1 MSEQV
6 ESVRVIQPVEA
17 DAEDDNHLLGVA
29 KGGGITLV
37 GKTFT
42 NASKFATA
50 FLLARLLGAEH
61 YGSYQLT
68 LNVVTLVA
76 DLALLGLDTALM
88 RYVAI
93 AVSRSDQKRTWG
105 TLQIGLGIPLL
116 LSIIASVGVFAL
128 SYPVAEQIFH
138 DISLAP
144 LLQLAAV
151 IIPFSSMGDA
161 LTGAVRG
168 FKNMRYPVYAKFIIQ
183 PILKIILIVGAA
195 VTGLKVQYAIGI
207 FGAGE
212 LVAAA
217 MLVYYLNK
225 LFKLNR
231 PAMAAERPFREVL
244 TFTIPDWIAGIMDT
258 FRLNIQSILIG
269 SLSSIAG
276 VGVFAVADQ
285 LNVIGHDFYTS
296 INASAKPYIAELH
309 DRGDDKQL
317 ERLYQATSK
326 WSLTVNLPFFLLMV
340 LFPVPVLSI
349 FGKSFEGGAIAL
361 IIMAWASLVDV
372 GTGMCGAILNMT
384 GYTGL
389 KLANNILS
397 LVLSILINVILIPR
411 WGIVGAAVSA
421 LSATLILNLVR
432 IVEVYV
438 IMKILPYNRSFFK
451 PIAAGA
457 ITFVVSVLLSQ
468 WLPFDE
474 GREGLIQLAFRAA
487 LIFAVFIGL
496 VWSMR
501 LSEEDRL
508 IWDRFIG
515 KRFGFLFRN
524 RR

>member
-1 MSEQV
+1 MAEQV
-6 ESVRVIQPVEA
+6 ESVHVVQPV
-17 DAEDDNHLLGVA
+17 DAGAVDDNHLLGVA

-42 NASKFATA
+42 NLSKFATA

-61 YGSYQLT
+61 YGRYQLT

-93 AVSRSDQKRTWG
+93 AVGRSDQKRTWG

-116 LSIIASVGVFAL
+116 LSMIASVGVFAL
-128 SYPVAEQIFH
+128 SYPVAQEIFH
-138 DISLAP
+138 DIRLAP

-151 IIPFSSMGDA
+151 IIPFSSMSDA

-168 FKNMRYPVYAKFIIQ
+168 FKNMRYPVYAKFIFQ
-183 PILKIILIVGAA
+183 PILKLILIAA
-195 VTGLKVQYAIGI
+195 AALTGLKVQYAIGI

-217 MLVYYLNK
+217 LLIYYLNK

-231 PAMAAERPFREVL
+231 PVLAAERNFKEIL

-276 VGVFAVADQ
+276 VGIFAVADQ

-317 ERLYQATSK
+317 ERIYQATSK
-326 WSLTVNLPFFLLMV
+326 WSLTVNLPFFLALV
-340 LFPVPVLSI
+340 LFPVPILSI
-349 FGKSFEGGAIAL
+349 FGKSFEGGALAL

-389 KLANNILS
+389 KLVNNVLS
-397 LVLSILINVILIPR
+397 LALSLIINVMLIPR

-432 IVEVYV
+432 IVEVFV
-438 IMKILPYNRSFFK
+438 IMKILPYNRSILK

-457 ITFVVSVLLSQ
+457 ITFLSAYFLNQ
-468 WLPFDE
+468 WFPFDE
-474 GREGLIQLAFRAA
+474 GKEGLIQLAFRTAV
-487 LIFAVFIGL
+487 LFAMFVGL
-496 VWSMR
+496 VWAMR

-508 IWDRFIG
+508 LWDRFVA